1 MCMSMGR
8 APKSSP
14 PGIDNR
20 MWPQRV
26 SSGPSTLI
34 DARIRSTSSYGAT
47 GVRSPVSV
55 SSRRSRVGRSMRTPI
70 ASSRSPMMPTSAMSG
85 TLVISKVP
93 SVSSVAAINLSTEFL
108 APGTATVPASGP
120 LPLTTMVSSGDG
132 ALAAK
137 SPGFGFMGSKYAPAV
152 QAGGRTLIRR
162 WPDTH
167 DQLRRL
173 SEPRDDLVLEA
184 PASED
189 PADPSSPLHFVQDD
203 GPFTAYERTVER
215 REATDDQP
223 AALEE
228 TTRYALR
235 IPWFGWVFRVPVR
248 RVIGL
253 LAAASM
259 SAAFVNTL
267 FTQTVNFAADD
278 FGVGDTG
285 IGVAGAVV
293 RAGILVALPAALI
306 ADRIGRRRVI
316 VAVAWLGPLL
326 SLLGALAPSFPVLV
340 LSQTVARPM
349 GIALAFLIGVVA
361 AEEMPRNSRA
371 YAVSV
376 LAMASGF
383 GAGIAVLSLRLADI
397 GESGWRYVYL
407 LAAIWCLVALDLSR
421 RLPETRRFAA
431 AHIDARRRP
440 PRLNRKRLALLAT
453 VAFAGNIFVAP
464 ASFFQNRYLTDVH
477 DFSGGMIGLFS
488 IAVGTPAGI
497 GLILGGRIADTS
509 GRRRLIAVALPVS
522 TAALVGAYSVGG
534 PALWALSLLG
544 GIVASSAYP
553 ALAVYRTEL
562 FPTNNR
568 SRAAGLVTASALIGG
583 IFGLVATGALLDGD
597 WAYGWVMALMG
608 VGQLVV
614 TVLVV
619 AFYPETA
626 HRELESLNPEDI
638 RIDLH
643 HTPEPE
649 PDS

>member
-1 MCMSMGR
+1 
-8 APKSSP
+8 
-14 PGIDNR
+14 
-20 MWPQRV
+20 
-26 SSGPSTLI
+26 
-34 DARIRSTSSYGAT
+34 
-47 GVRSPVSV
+47 
-55 SSRRSRVGRSMRTPI
+55 
-70 ASSRSPMMPTSAMSG
+70 
-85 TLVISKVP
+85 
-93 SVSSVAAINLSTEFL
+93 
-108 APGTATVPASGP
+108 
-120 LPLTTMVSSGDG
+120 MVSSGDG

-248 RVIGL
+248 RVLARQLSHDSWWAPPDRLDTTQVLVIGL

-440 PRLNRKRLALLAT
+440 PRLNRRRLVLLAT

-534 PALWALSLLG
+534 PALWGLSLLG

-643 HTPEPE
+643 HTPEPG